1 VTPSKKGS
9 VIVIEGLTKV
19 YPGRTTPAIEGV
31 NLELRDGEVLG
42 LVGLNGAGKTTTI
55 RAAAGVSFPTG
66 GRILVDGHD
75 IVQDKVR
82 ASQGIGWVPE
92 LFPFGPEDRARRL
105 LVYFAGFHDLRGDL
119 ANHRARDVLER
130 VGLAGS
136 TENRIGT
143 FSQGMRRRFGLAAAM
158 LADPQNLLLDEILNG
173 LDPEGMAFVRGW
185 VVGLRKENKSVLL
198 SSHLLSEVQA
208 LADRIAFIHHGHLI
222 RVVDRGELAR
232 AGKPV
237 LHVTL
242 HDPDSNAAAYLST
255 VGTLQTVDGSFL
267 VTEPKLDSATICAE
281 LVKLGY
287 HLAEIWLEDASLE
300 GYFLELIHSTQAT
313 EGVAR

>member
-1 VTPSKKGS
+1 M
-9 VIVIEGLTKV
+9 IVIEGLTKI
-19 YPGRTTPAIEGV
+19 YPGRTTPSVEGV
-31 NLELRDGEVLG
+31 NLELRDGEILG

-55 RAAAGVSFPTG
+55 RTAAGVAFPSS

-105 LVYFAGFHDLRGDL
+105 LVYYAGFHDLTGGL
-119 ANHRARDVLER
+119 ANRRARDVLER
-130 VGLAGS
+130 VGLA
-136 TENRIGT
+136 EFAEDRIRT
-143 FSQGMRRRFGLAAAM
+143 FSQGMRRRFGLAAAL

-173 LDPEGMAFVRGW
+173 LDPEGMAFARNW
-185 VVGLRKENKSVLL
+185 VAGLKRENKSVLL

-222 RVVDRGELAR
+222 RVVDRTELAR
-232 AGKPV
+232 ACKQI

-242 HDPDSNAAAYLST
+242 DNPDSAAAAYLGSLGA
-255 VGTLQTVDGSFL
+255 VQAEGKSFL
-267 VTEPKLDSATICAE
+267 LSEPSADSAAITAE
-281 LVKLGY
+281 LVKRGY
-287 HLAEIWLEDASLE
+287 RVAEIWMEDASLE
-300 GYFLELIHSTQAT
+300 GFFLELIHSSETTA
-313 EGVAR
+313 GVAK